1 MTPTAKTQLVLTLAR
16 EVGAD
21 LAGVAPVAPVR
32 RAAYYRQW
40 LAAGYG
46 GTMSYLARNVQSRA
60 EPARLLPGA
69 RSIICVAVNYK
80 RRDGYLGAGATV
92 PCRRADDEP
101 TGTVAQYARGSDYH
115 VILRALLEALV
126 ERLRGRLDEPFEAR
140 VFVDTGPVLEKELA
154 VSAGLGWFGKNT
166 CLINGEL
173 GSYLLLGEVAT
184 TLELEVGHPGTP
196 QCGSC
201 TRCIDSCPSSA
212 FIGPFRIE
220 ATRCIAYLTIEHR
233 GPISES
239 LRAAIADRV
248 FGCDVCQQVCPY
260 NSRAPL
266 GTHPGI
272 TADVL
277 PERVKIRPLLGL
289 SDSGYAALLGSSPA
303 TRAAPGMW
311 RRNAGI
317 VSANHL
323 RCASGRAG
331 GEA

>member
-1 MTPTAKTQLVLTLAR
+1 MIPAAKTQLVLTLAR

-21 LAGVAPVAPVR
+21 LAGVAPVAPIR

-69 RSIICVAVNYK
+69 RSIICVAVSYK
-80 RRDGYLGAGATV
+80 RQDGYLGAGATV
-92 PCRRADDEP
+92 PRRRVADEP
-101 TGTVAQYARGSDYH
+101 RGVIAQYARGADYH
-115 VILRALLEALV
+115 VILRAMLEALV
-126 ERLRGRLDEPFEAR
+126 EQLRERLDEPFEAR

-196 QCGSC
+196 QCGAC
-201 TRCIDSCPSSA
+201 TRCIDSCPSGA
-212 FIGPFRIE
+212 FIGPFRID

-233 GPISES
+233 GRIAES
-239 LRAAIADRV
+239 LCAAIEDRV

-260 NSRAPL
+260 NSSAPL
-266 GTHPGI
+266 GIHPGI

-277 PERVKIRPLLGL
+277 PERVKIPPLLGL
-289 SDSGYAALLGSSPA
+289 SDVEYAAVLGSSAAARA
-303 TRAAPGMW
+303 TPEMW

-323 RCASGRAG
+323 CRASGRAG
-331 GEA
+331 GEV